1 MGQEMHRFAAI
12 VLAAAVCNIAVAK
25 AQTQQSL
32 SLRGH
37 EQTLRVYGSPQGTPV
52 IVSSGDGGWVHLG
65 PEIASTLS
73 QRGYYVV
80 GFDVRAYLAGFTSG
94 AATLRPADEPKDYAV
109 LARFASSTNG
119 RKPILIG
126 VSEGGALSLL
136 AATDPE
142 TKALI
147 AGVIGVGLPDRAELG
162 WRWQDAMI
170 YLTHK
175 LPKEPT
181 FSTADLAAGVA
192 PVPLAAIHSTND
204 EFVPLAD
211 VQRVVNS
218 AREPKRLWIINASNH
233 RFSSNLPEFNARL
246 LEAIEWIGQNARR

>member
-1 MGQEMHRFAAI
+1 MARSATIA
-12 VLAAAVCNIAVAK
+12 VAAAVCAIVGAE
-25 AQTQQSL
+25 AQTLRPL

-37 EQTLRVYGSPQGTPV
+37 EQTLRLYGSPQGTPV

-65 PEIASTLS
+65 PEIATELS

-80 GFDVRAYLAGFTSG
+80 GFDVRAYLSGFTSG
-94 AATLRPADEPKDYAV
+94 AATLRTADEPKDYAI

-119 RKPILIG
+119 KKPILIG

-142 TKALI
+142 TKSLI
-147 AGVIGVGLPDRAELG
+147 AGVIGIGLPDRAELG

-181 FSTADLAAGVA
+181 FSTAAVAGEVA

-211 VQRVVNS
+211 IQRVVNS

-233 RFSSNLPEFNARL
+233 RFSSNLPEFTARL
-246 LEAIEWIGQNARR
+246 LEAIEWIANLLQR

>member
-1 MGQEMHRFAAI
+1 MPRFAAI
-12 VLAAAVCNIAVAK
+12 VLAAAISAMTAE
-25 AQTQQSL
+25 AQTLQSL

-37 EQTLRVYGSPQGTPV
+37 DQTLRLYGSPQGTPV

-65 PEIASTLS
+65 PEIATALS

-94 AATLRPADEPKDYAV
+94 AATLRTADEPKDYAV
-109 LARFASSTNG
+109 LARFASRTNG
-119 RKPILIG
+119 KKPILIG

-136 AATDPE
+136 AATDAE
-142 TKALI
+142 TKSLI

-181 FSTADLAAGVA
+181 FSTADVAADVA
-192 PVPLAAIHSTND
+192 PAPLAAIHSTND

-211 VQRVVNS
+211 IRRVVNS

-233 RFSSNLPEFNARL
+233 RFSSSLPEFNARL
-246 LEAIEWIGQNARR
+246 LEAIEWIGQNAQR